1 MADVVEL
8 KRVLKKINSRQIM
21 MKIAIPSLGETL
33 ESFVS
38 KTFGRAPFI
47 IIYDSETSKYN
58 FYINTGMRVQDGS
71 GLKAVE
77 IVLKNHVNVLLTR
90 EIGRKAYSALM
101 EKHIDIRL
109 LKSDDTVKSVVT
121 KFLKN

>member
-1 MADVVEL
+1 
-8 KRVLKKINSRQIM
+8 
-21 MKIAIPSLGETL
+21 MKIAVPSLGETL

-38 KTFGRAPFI
+38 RTFGRSPFI
-47 IIYDSETSKYN
+47 IIYDSETGKDN
-58 FYINTGMRVQDGS
+58 FHINKGMRVQDGS

-77 IVLKNHVNVLLTR
+77 IILKNNVDVLLTK
-90 EIGRKAYSALM
+90 EIGHKAYSALM

-121 KFLKN
+121 KFLKS